1 VGGSRGGPGP
11 VARPA
16 VRCSQRPAPGAVLRL
31 VVLVHVVVVV
41 IVVVLVVEVIEVV
54 EVVVLIIV
62 VVAVED
68 DQGRG
73 DVVRVEEGVVVV
85 IEGAGELLGG
95 GIQRGIVVTA
105 GGGRGLVVTFEGGDQ
120 RSESGARIRVHGWT
134 VHRRAAQWTVETGSR
149 GQEHHRHRHRA
160 PGSWIRAC
168 ARCGP
173 RVPQGS
179 GRRRSSTTGGHR

>member
-1 VGGSRGGPGP
+1 
-11 VARPA
+11 RPA
-16 VRCSQRPAPGAVLRL
+16 VVRCSQRSAPGAVLRL

-54 EVVVLIIV
+54 EIVVLIIV
-62 VVAVED
+62 VLVTVED

-134 VHRRAAQWTVETGSR
+134 VHRRAAQWTVGSGSR
-149 GQEHHRHRHRA
+149 GQEPLRHPHRG
-160 PGSWIRAC
+160 PGAWSRAC
-168 ARCGP
+168 ARGDP